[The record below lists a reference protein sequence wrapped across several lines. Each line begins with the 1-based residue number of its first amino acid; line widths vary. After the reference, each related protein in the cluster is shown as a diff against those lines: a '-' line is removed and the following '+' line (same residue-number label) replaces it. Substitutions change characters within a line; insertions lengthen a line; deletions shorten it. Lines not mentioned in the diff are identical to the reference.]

1 VSPLALALIVIAAF
15 VHVVPHAAIKQA
27 DDRNAFVWWMLLGNT
42 ILYAPLLVI
51 EVPHTRVAWMLII
64 VSGFIEAIYLLA
76 ISRAYALGSLSM
88 VYPIARGSA
97 PLFLLAS
104 SIAFLAERPTP
115 PGIAGILLIS
125 LGVFGALSGNPAAG
139 QTGNRKAALAW
150 SLLSGLMT
158 ATYTTVDKVGIQFVQ
173 PLVYIYLVLV
183 VTLVIYTPVVLS
195 VAPAIL
201 PAGAGTTQNRIVATF
216 RSAGPIRIAVAAIA
230 MPLAY
235 ALVLTAMRL
244 GMPASYAG
252 SLREMSVIVAAAIGI
267 GFFGEPIT
275 RGRIAG
281 ACAIAAGI
289 ALIAFRG

>member
-1 VSPLALALIVIAAF
+1 
-15 VHVVPHAAIKQA
+15 
-27 DDRNAFVWWMLLGNT
+27 
-42 ILYAPLLVI
+42 
-51 EVPHTRVAWMLII
+51 MLIL

-76 ISRAYALGSLSM
+76 ISRAYSLGNLSL

-97 PLFLLAS
+97 PLFLLVS
-104 SIAFLAERPTP
+104 SIAFLAERPSP
-115 PGIAGILLIS
+115 HGIAGIVLIS
-125 LGVFGALSGNPAAG
+125 LGVYGALSGNAESPPAGA
-139 QTGNRKAALAW
+139 KAALAW

-158 ATYTTVDKVGIQFVQ
+158 ATYTTVDKIGIQFVQ

-183 VTLVIYTPVVLS
+183 VTLVIYTPVVM
-195 VAPAIL
+195 
-201 PAGAGTTQNRIVATF
+201 GEKRIRATL
-216 RSAGPIRIAVAAIA
+216 RSAGAVRIGIAAIA

-275 RGRIAG
+275 PARIAG